1 MKPVRSAAETLGDAM
16 ARLEE
21 LARRDPGGRGL
32 SGRAPAGRLGPAA
45 FELLS
50 GRRVAIITG
59 FCVRSAMAGETDG
72 PPGSLALASALRVLG
87 KKVTLVTDR
96 HSLPLLRAGAKFL
109 GTPFRVLELPDCQE
123 EADAA
128 LDALAAAFKPTHV
141 VALER
146 PGSAP
151 DGHRYSMRGEVLDDI
166 APGADRLF
174 GPDAERG
181 WVTIAVGDG
190 GNELGM
196 GGLRDSLMDEI
207 PLGRL
212 IFCASPADHALACGI
227 SNWGGYAL
235 AAALS
240 LLSGAQL
247 LRPPDRERGL
257 LGAMVEA
264 GAVDG
269 CTRKP
274 GLSVDGLTWEE
285 YSSILGE
292 MYDLSSKALEIRS
305 RRPEGGTD
313 RGNRP

>member
-1 MKPVRSAAETLGDAM
+1 MNPVRSAAETLGDAV
-16 ARLEE
+16 ARLDEFV
-21 LARRDPGGRGL
+21 RRDPGGRGL
-32 SGRAPAGRLGPAA
+32 SGKTPAGRLGPAA
-45 FELLS
+45 FELLA

-87 KKVTLVTDR
+87 KKVILVTDR
-96 HSLPLLRAGAKFL
+96 HSLPLLRAGVKFL
-109 GTPFRVLELPDCQE
+109 GTPFRVLELPESQG
-123 EADAA
+123 EADTA
-128 LDALAAAFKPTHV
+128 LDALAASFKPTHV

-166 APGADRLF
+166 APAADRLF
-174 GPDAERG
+174 GPDSERG

-196 GGLRDSLMDEI
+196 GGLRDSLMAEV

-212 IFCASPADHALACGI
+212 IFCASPADHTLACGI

-247 LRPPDRERGL
+247 LRPPERERGL
-257 LGAMVEA
+257 LSAMVEA

-269 CTRKP
+269 CTREP
-274 GLSVDGLTWEE
+274 GLSVDGLPWEE
-285 YSSILGE
+285 YSRTLEE
-292 MYDLSSKALEIRS
+292 MYDLTSKALENRS
-305 RRPEGGTD
+305 RRPEGEAD